1 MKADSARA
9 SEAPVASVV
18 IPVWNDTKRL
28 PACLASLEKQVTRYS
43 YEVIVVDDGS
53 TEDIQTCVA
62 PFPRVTL
69 IHQAHAGPAVA
80 RNRGAREAR
89 GAIVLFTDSDCSPT
103 PGWIEAMV
111 RPFMGSPEV
120 VGVSGA
126 YETDQRA
133 VVPRLIQAEYEQRY
147 RMLARRPSID
157 YISTDSAGYRRAVF
171 LEHGGF
177 SEAFLQACAEDGD
190 LSYRL
195 SAARLRL
202 VFSPQAIVKHYHP
215 DSLMW
220 YWRRKYKYSYWR
232 MLAFR
237 RSPSKMVA
245 DSHTPQLMKLQSLVG
260 PATLLSLI
268 WDLARGKPLALP
280 LVLGLYLASVL
291 PFSLRVVGRQP
302 AVALVAPVA
311 FFGRAVAQFTGA
323 VAGSL
328 RFLIPGAAA
337 DERRVAA
344 RH

>member
-1 MKADSARA
+1 MIADINRL
-9 SEAPVASVV
+9 SETPAASVV
-18 IPVWNDTKRL
+18 IPVWNDTRRL
-28 PACLASLEKQVTRYS
+28 PACLASLDQQLTRYS

-53 TEDIQTCVA
+53 QEDIRACLA
-62 PFPRVTL
+62 AFPRVTL
-69 IHQAHAGPAVA
+69 LRQAHAGPAVA
-80 RNRGAREAR
+80 RNRGAHEAR
-89 GAIVLFTDSDCSPT
+89 GAIVLFTDSDCRPT
-103 PGWIEAMV
+103 PGWLEAMV
-111 RPFMGSPEV
+111 QPFMDSPQV

-126 YETDQRA
+126 YQSDQTS

-157 YISTDSAGYRRAVF
+157 YISTDSAAYRRSVF
-171 LEHGGF
+171 LEYGGF

-190 LSYRL
+190 LSYRM
-195 SAARLRL
+195 SAARLKL

-215 DSLMW
+215 DSLLW

-245 DSHTPQLMKLQSLVG
+245 DSHTPQLMKLQSLAG
-260 PATLLSLI
+260 PATLLALL

-280 LVLGLYLASVL
+280 LVLGLYLLSVL
-291 PFSLRVVGRQP
+291 PFSLRLLGRQP
-302 AVALVAPVA
+302 GVALMAPLA

-323 VAGSL
+323 VAGSV
-328 RFLIPGAAA
+328 RFIIPGGAS

-344 RH
+344 RR